1 MALTF
6 GSSFAVVDLL
16 KLQCDPMALVER
28 SSLSGFIH
36 SPHLLHTFM
45 LPAGV
50 NFEVL
55 KREARHST

>member
-1 MALTF
+1 VVLTF

-28 SSLSGFIH
+28 SSLSEFIH

-45 LPAGV
+45 LP
-50 NFEVL
+50 ESIL
-55 KREARHST
+55 KF